1 MWGSARRRVVGV
13 ATIVALLVTATGIA
27 VAQSGKG
34 KIIADSGQAS
44 RAEATKIAR
53 TIANRKTIKSAAFAA
68 RPPYGHVAARST
80 KPLTDFPLSGRSYMI
95 LSTGSALL
103 ADNKDSGPATGRNAG
118 GPAIRGARDVTILRL
133 NIRVPKGRNC
143 LDLRFR
149 FLSEEFPEFVN
160 DEFNDAFIA
169 ELDRTTWD
177 TRPVGDPSLETDRNF
192 ARDTR
197 GNRISVNAVGDA
209 SVSARRAKGTTY
221 DAATRLLRA
230 STRVK
235 PGGHKLY
242 LSLFDQGDRQYDS
255 AVFVDGLSFRRSASC
270 ENGAVL
276 DENK

>member
-1 MWGSARRRVVGV
+1 MWGRARRRAVGV
-13 ATIVALLVTATGIA
+13 ATIVALLVAATGIA

-34 KIIADSGQAS
+34 KIIAESGHAS
-44 RAEATKIAR
+44 RVEATQVAR

-68 RPPYGHVAARST
+68 RPPYGRVAARST

-160 DEFNDAFIA
+160 DEFNDAFVA
-169 ELDRTTWD
+169 ELDRTTWE

-192 ARDTR
+192 ATDVE

-209 SVSARRAKGTTY
+209 SVSAARAKGTTY

-230 STRVK
+230 STRVT

-270 ENGAVL
+270 DNGAVL